1 MFDFAAFTLIILS
14 IILAMGRVT
23 GFFLLLSPMSDSMI
37 PGICR
42 RAIIVSFSVIVSPM
56 VFRQLSG
63 GDINPFFLV
72 FMGLK
77 EVLIGA
83 MMGLFANFPFYLAEC
98 IGNLIDNQRGST
110 MSEVYSPLSGAQVST
125 TGILFTQT
133 TTVLFF
139 VSGAFLIALGALY
152 KSFSVWPLFIQS
164 LRPNANAPA
173 VVLGMGDSL
182 MKQTLVLASP
192 ILIVMFLATVGLGL
206 VNRTA
211 PQLNVFFL
219 SMPIKSALGIFM
231 LIIYLQ
237 YMLNLILYDS
247 DSAILIPVQKFFN
260 GP

>member
-1 MFDFAAFTLIILS
+1 MFDFATFTLIILS
-14 IILAMGRVT
+14 IVIAMGRVT

-37 PGICR
+37 PGLCR
-42 RAIIVSFSVIVSPM
+42 RAIIVSFSVIVAPM
-56 VFRQLSG
+56 VFKQLTPGMS
-63 GDINPFFLV
+63 PYYLV
-72 FMGLK
+72 FMALK

-83 MMGLFANFPFYLAEC
+83 MLGLFDNFPFYLAEC
-98 IGNLIDNQRGST
+98 IGNILDNQRGST

-133 TTVLFF
+133 VTVLFF
-139 VSGAFLIALGALY
+139 ASGVFLIALGALY
-152 KSFSVWPLFIQS
+152 KSFSIWPLFVNS
-164 LRPNANAPA
+164 LMPNSNAPA
-173 VVLGMGDSL
+173 VILGMGDSL
-182 MKQTLVLASP
+182 MKQTLVLSSP

-237 YMLNLILYDS
+237 YLLRLMIYDS
-247 DSAILIPVQKFFN
+247 DDAILVPVQKFFQ
-260 GP
+260 